1 MFKGLKLR
9 NKFILLLTF
18 PILGLLFFSLN
29 DVVDKSRLASEMKS
43 LQTLSALAVNINA
56 LVHETQKE
64 RGMTAGFLGSKGTKF
79 RERLR
84 EQRNLTDGR
93 ITELREFLKGFDV
106 DGFGAD
112 FRDGLESALKD
123 LDYISG
129 TRSAVDALSIS
140 LQQAIGYYTDMNAK
154 FLHIIS
160 DVSKLST
167 NAEIS
172 NMSSAYVNFLMAKE
186 RAGIE
191 RAVGSNTFAAGRFAP
206 GMFMKFSRLI
216 TEQDVYTK
224 VFLSFAT
231 KEQQEFYRK
240 KVSGRAVDEVERMRK
255 IAIDRASRGDFGVDA
270 TYWFKMMTEK
280 INALKDVADKLSE
293 DLIAKA
299 SALKGRAQLSLFITI
314 SLTTFMIALSV
325 LLAFYIVR
333 GMLRQL
339 GGEPEVVVEA
349 AKRISSGDLTVA
361 LNNSGGEATGLFAA
375 MKNMVENLKRIAWQ
389 IKGAA
394 NTIASNSEET
404 SATTAQITAG
414 INQQILQI
422 EQSATATT
430 EVSQTI
436 IEVAKNASD
445 AAGAARES
453 VEVANEGKKVVEQ
466 TVTRI
471 LSIADTVAASARTIE
486 ELGES
491 SKQIGDIISVIND
504 IADQTNLLALNAAIE
519 AARAG
524 EHGRGFAVVADEVR
538 KLAERT
544 SKATEEISEMIK
556 KIQQDTEVSVKSM
569 EEGKTRTED
578 GVSLAEKA
586 RESLEKIVSSSDKC
600 LDMVQAIATATEE
613 QSAAVE
619 QVSTNMENIANVSKT
634 SQEGISQINAATNE
648 LAKLASEFKNLVSW
662 FKIDAATETAPAAYT
677 DAAPVTATGYQVAAS
692 HPGNGESAVHD
703 GGFGS

>member
-18 PILGLLFFSLN
+18 PILGLLLFSISKIT
-29 DVVDKSRLASEMKS
+29 DKSRISGEMNS
-43 LQTLSALAVNINA
+43 LQSLAALAVNINA

-64 RGMTAGFLGSKGTKF
+64 RGMTAGYLGSKGKKF
-79 RERLR
+79 GDRLS
-84 EQRNLTDGR
+84 EQRNNTDGK
-93 ITELREFLKGFDV
+93 ISDLKEFLKGFEI
-106 DGFGAD
+106 DGFGAE
-112 FRDGLESALKD
+112 FKNKLESALRD
-123 LDYISG
+123 LDGIG
-129 TRSAVDALSIS
+129 DTRRAVSTQSIS
-140 LQQAIGYYTDMNAK
+140 LGKALAYYTDMNAE
-154 FLHIIS
+154 FLSVIS
-160 DVSKLST
+160 EISKLST

-191 RAVGSNTFAAGRFAP
+191 RAVGSNTFAAGKFAP
-206 GMFMKFSRLI
+206 GMFMKFNRLI
-216 TEQDVYTK
+216 TEQDVYTR

-231 KEQQEFYRK
+231 KEQKDFYMK
-240 KVSGRAVDEVERMRK
+240 KMSGRTIDEVNRMRK
-255 IAIDRASRGDFGVDA
+255 IAIEKASRGNFGVDA
-270 TYWFKMMTEK
+270 TYWFKTMTDK
-280 INALKDVADKLSE
+280 INSLKEVADKLSG
-293 DLIAKA
+293 DLTGKA
-299 SALKGRAQLSLFITI
+299 SDLKSRAQMALFTTI
-314 SLTTFMIALSV
+314 SLTVVMIVVSVVLAL
-325 LLAFYIVR
+325 YIVR
-333 GMLRQL
+333 GILQQL
-339 GGEPEVVVEA
+339 GGEPEVVVDA

-361 LNNSGGEATGLFAA
+361 LNEDGRRATGLFAA

-466 TVTRI
+466 TVARI
-471 LSIADTVAASARTIE
+471 LSIADTVAASAKTVE

-544 SKATEEISEMIK
+544 SKATDEISEMIK
-556 KIQQDTEVSVKSM
+556 KIQQDTDVSVRSM

-586 RESLEKIVSSSDKC
+586 RESLERIVSSSEKC

-613 QSAAVE
+613 QSAAIE

-648 LAKLASEFKNLVSW
+648 LAKLASDFKNLVSW
-662 FKIDAATETAPAAYT
+662 FKIDSDRGNEHK
-677 DAAPVTATGYQVAAS
+677 VRRCCTGGDRIQ
-692 HPGNGESAVHD
+692 
-703 GGFGS
+703 